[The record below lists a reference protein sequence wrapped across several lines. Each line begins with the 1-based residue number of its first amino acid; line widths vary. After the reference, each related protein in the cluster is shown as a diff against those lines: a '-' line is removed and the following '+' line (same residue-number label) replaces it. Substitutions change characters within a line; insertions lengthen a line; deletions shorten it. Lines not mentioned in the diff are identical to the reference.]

1 MFFRNILK
9 KNYEVEKVFKLQ
21 RNIHIGLRL
30 QQKKKKKKAQF
41 KVKILT
47 KDNNASTN
55 H

>member
-1 MFFRNILK
+1 MFFRNIFK
-9 KNYEVEKVFKLQ
+9 KNYEVENVFKLQ

-30 QQKKKKKKAQF
+30 QQKKREKKLSF

>member
-1 MFFRNILK
+1 MFFRNIFK

-30 QQKKKKKKAQF
+30 QQKKREKKLSF